1 MKSVEHPF
9 SKVPTDLDMM
19 KPNEQADRLTSKAT
33 VTSGLH
39 LRFDLVRRLKH
50 NVWAEGAKA
59 NDITPLVG
67 WRREEKGSG

>member
-19 KPNEQADRLTSKAT
+19 KSNEQANRLMSKAT
-33 VTSGLH
+33 ITSGLH
-39 LRFDLVRRLKH
+39 LRFDLVRSSKH

-59 NDITPLVG
+59 KDITPLIA
-67 WRREEKGSG
+67 WRRGEKGSS